1 MALPTLPE
9 LKAYLRIETTE
20 EDALCTL
27 LLSHA
32 VAMLELWMDVP
43 ITARSR
49 TVFEQVTGQHAARAL
64 IFPGRPIGSVSIV
77 DVDGALVDPTTYT
90 VDGASGVIY
99 GKLGTVF
106 PRGPYQITASC
117 GLSLRS
123 DYAQLL
129 PVLSQMI
136 LDIAADLYQRRTPA
150 AANETGAGTSIS
162 WDVSR
167 ETVAR
172 VMKSL
177 RALRLAVAG

>member
-9 LKAYLRIETTE
+9 LKSYLRIESNE

-27 LLSHA
+27 LVSRA

-49 TVFEQVTGQHAARAL
+49 TAFAGVEGQHAARSL
-64 IFPGRPIGSVSIV
+64 IFPGRPIGSVTLV

-90 VDGASGVIY
+90 VDGASGIIY

-106 PRGPYQITASC
+106 VRGPYQVTAFC

-123 DYAQLL
+123 DYAALE
-129 PVLSQMI
+129 PVVSQMI
-136 LDIAADLYQRRTPA
+136 LDVAADLYQRRTPA
-150 AANETGAGTSIS
+150 ASNETGAGTSIS